1 MNNITYFIKESY
13 VHSSKPQMKR
23 TAAAA
28 AAAAGAAMRAK
39 SFRNETLDI

>member
-1 MNNITYFIKESY
+1 MNNITLYFIKESY

-28 AAAAGAAMRAK
+28 AGAAMRAK